1 MKKKIF
7 WKNFLIFNRLIKEA
21 GKKTIFLIATF
32 SIVSIFLELSSFS
45 LIINYILNTGS
56 QYIIPESLS
65 SNKLL
70 ITLLAIISIRE
81 FIKIIIKVNSEKLR
95 LEFTNFLRED
105 FLSKILY
112 TKFNNLNKIGRGEL
126 LNIFNTEI
134 NRSTQSLDQFI
145 KIVQYLITFIIYSL
159 TLIIFGKSSLLPI
172 LIAFVATALATF
184 LNKYGAWQLGLKY
197 TELSN
202 KSQKIIGD
210 SLYGFKELRSS
221 AGENWIL
228 KKFQENNIKYQ
239 KLITKIVKERS
250 IFIGLRDIFL
260 ILVFTIWLNATKANL
275 TIKELIT
282 ILLFSYKAANS
293 LSLLVQSY
301 KFFNINFPG
310 YLSIYY
316 INKKL
321 KNRFFLEK
329 KRKLNHKKFQQIK
342 KISWENPYCSL
353 TKLELDKGSI
363 TLITG
368 TSGIGKTTLLNSF
381 AGFTENNNWTIY
393 QGENYSKTN
402 IRNSELINK
411 LISYSPQDSILFEA
425 SLEENLLVGNNKSIK
440 EIKRYFK
447 KLGLNSRISNNNFKE
462 ELKLTINRF
471 SGGELKKLGLIRAFL
486 KNKNIEIYDEPTAHL
501 DDESSKLVINELLER
516 SEDKIILVASHDM
529 RFEKIAKS
537 IINLN

>member
-228 KKFQENNIKYQ
+228 PP
-239 KLITKIVKERS
+239 
-250 IFIGLRDIFL
+250 
-260 ILVFTIWLNATKANL
+260 A
-275 TIKELIT
+275 
-282 ILLFSYKAANS
+282 
-293 LSLLVQSY
+293 
-301 KFFNINFPG
+301 
-310 YLSIYY
+310 
-316 INKKL
+316 
-321 KNRFFLEK
+321 
-329 KRKLNHKKFQQIK
+329 
-342 KISWENPYCSL
+342 
-353 TKLELDKGSI
+353 
-363 TLITG
+363 
-368 TSGIGKTTLLNSF
+368 
-381 AGFTENNNWTIY
+381 
-393 QGENYSKTN
+393 
-402 IRNSELINK
+402 
-411 LISYSPQDSILFEA
+411 
-425 SLEENLLVGNNKSIK
+425 
-440 EIKRYFK
+440 
-447 KLGLNSRISNNNFKE
+447 
-462 ELKLTINRF
+462 
-471 SGGELKKLGLIRAFL
+471 
-486 KNKNIEIYDEPTAHL
+486 
-501 DDESSKLVINELLER
+501 
-516 SEDKIILVASHDM
+516 
-529 RFEKIAKS
+529 
-537 IINLN
+537 